1 MFLLPDAE
9 VELNSI
15 LTFKGILFGEADFS
29 YSATP
34 LGDYTKTLDQSTL
47 IPAMCQEYFEAKCR
61 FMLSMGAS
69 AGQAWG
75 YTGRAQTYLCFNIWW
90 WSE

>member
-15 LTFKGILFGEADFS
+15 LIFKGILFGEADFS
-29 YSATP
+29 YSTTP
-34 LGDYTKTLDQSTL
+34 LGDYTKTLDRSTL
-47 IPAMCQEYFEAKCR
+47 IPAMCQESFEAKCR
-61 FMLSMGAS
+61 FMGAS

-75 YTGRAQTYLCFNIWW
+75 YTG
-90 WSE
+90 